1 MKGIGK
7 IVESRVGELVFSLL
21 AGGAYFIVIMGFV
34 VANTKA
40 GGVMLSMF
48 FLPAIVCGAAILIIK
63 TIRKLKEE
71 EQPGKINA
79 IIYAHIALAVISIA
93 FLAEIIIK

>member
-7 IVESRVGELVFSLL
+7 IVESRAGELIFSLF
-21 AGGAYFIVIMGFV
+21 AGCAYFIVITGFV
-34 VANTKA
+34 VANTQA

-48 FLPAIVCGAAILIIK
+48 FLPAIVCGTALFIIK
-63 TIRKLKEE
+63 TIRKMKED
-71 EQPGKINA
+71 EQYGKINA